1 MPLQHPTGDNS
12 GGVGSL
18 TVLAK
23 VSKKEAAETMSVSGE
38 EALASEVTNQ
48 GSS

>member
-1 MPLQHPTGDNS
+1 MLLQHPTGDNS
-12 GGVGSL
+12 GGVGSP

-23 VSKKEAAETMSVSGE
+23 VSKKEGAETMSVSGE

>member
-12 GGVGSL
+12 GGGGSL
-18 TVLAK
+18 AVLAK
-23 VSKKEAAETMSVSGE
+23 VPKKEGAETMSVSGE